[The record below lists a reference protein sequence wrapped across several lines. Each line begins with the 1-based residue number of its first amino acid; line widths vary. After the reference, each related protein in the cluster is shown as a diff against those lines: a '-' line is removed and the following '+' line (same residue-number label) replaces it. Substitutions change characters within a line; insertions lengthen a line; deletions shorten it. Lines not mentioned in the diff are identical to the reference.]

1 MDNGDLWDDKV
12 FDCNYRGDH
21 VANVPKKTRGS
32 RRKSSGSSNISK
44 VDLEELTEI
53 KFSVCRKFMMRLEA
67 DKVDVS
73 FYKNQS
79 LMRNI
84 PLTTGIGSAEVDRN
98 SIEDFELAKTL
109 LSSAAASYVAAIR
122 EVCEGIELPK
132 NNFVNE
138 PWPSHLYFED
148 VNGETQFELVD
159 LILKEVYRQPKFK
172 KKLSWH
178 S

>member
-1 MDNGDLWDDKV
+1 MLQ
-12 FDCNYRGDH
+12 
-21 VANVPKKTRGS
+21 KKTRGS
-32 RRKSSGSSNISK
+32 RRKPSRDSNILK
-44 VDLEELTEI
+44 VELEELTEI

-79 LMRNI
+79 LTRNI
-84 PLTTGIGSAEVDRN
+84 PLTTGIGSAEIDRN
-98 SIEDFELAKTL
+98 SIENLELTKTL
-109 LSSAAASYVAAIR
+109 LSATAASYVSAIR
-122 EVCEGIELPK
+122 EVCEGVQLPK
-132 NNFVNE
+132 NNYVNE

-148 VNGETQFELVD
+148 VNGETQFQLVE

-172 KKLSWH
+172 KKVSWH